1 MPIQRYT
8 LIAFGFCRS
17 QSSVFQP
24 ENKKKKLRLLVTM
37 DPDSKGATGMDKA
50 IISRVAII
58 LPTLLNSSFIYL
70 QPRYN
75 DRYT

>member
-1 MPIQRYT
+1 
-8 LIAFGFCRS
+8 
-17 QSSVFQP
+17 
-24 ENKKKKLRLLVTM
+24 M